1 MTRLELITE
10 LSKTG
15 ELTNLY
21 RSGIIGYKVLMY
33 RDIYFDLGCEQKK
46 GYAKTQSVQN
56 IADKYGVSTDTI
68 WRAVRYITYE
78 DSSNNTT
85 SGQKTLKVLK

>member
-1 MTRLELITE
+1 MSRLKLITD
-10 LSKTG
+10 LSKSG

-21 RSGIIGYKVLMY
+21 RSGLIGYKVLMY
-33 RDIYFDLGCEQKK
+33 RDIYFDLGCEQMK
-46 GYAKTQSVQN
+46 GLGKMQCAQN
-56 IADKYGVSTDTI
+56 IADKYGISIDTV

-78 DSSNNTT
+78 DSSNNTA